1 MNKKYKKSWK
11 SLPHIAKLTISNKF
25 WDEPY
30 PLGRI
35 DDHISFTVA
44 KKHHS
49 IKGRGL
55 LISDLKGHF
64 GRNNTFLDFN
74 KIDEVFDLA
83 KYIKEVLDFF
93 IPQFYDQKKYA
104 KKALKLSPKYYQFL
118 SEQLKSDFEL
128 CRLAMK
134 SKNGSMVKHIP
145 QETLNNLAF
154 AQECISCDVNSIRF
168 FPRKIISEKCIQ
180 RIINAK
186 LDEVTCLSTTKV
198 LSDEQ
203 FLIATHHRNWLFNMS
218 RFLKNNNITG
228 EDLLRHLDTC
238 NMLSEWSSGQGLAY
252 VPLIGSGYN
261 AKNILNCRLITNID
275 KFLLSPNYPV
285 CLKSIVFS
293 FACLTWE
300 GELNNFTD
308 KMESLTVALVADGIA
323 KKIDGQHS
331 RKHNFVLNAF
341 EELSSRIK
349 KKHNPFALVTIKNDS
364 QIGAILNEI
373 IERVFN
379 LINFQKGCFEYSY
392 QDFAGNTKHTKAKI
406 NNFLLEHIDIPF

>member
-25 WDEPY
+25 WSEPWS
-30 PLGRI
+30 LGPNY
-35 DDHISFTVA
+35 DHISFTIA

-64 GRNNTFLDFN
+64 GRNNTFLDFDN
-74 KIDEVFDLA
+74 IDEVFDLA

-118 SEQLKSDFEL
+118 SEQLKRDFEL

-145 QETLNNLAF
+145 QEILNNLAF

-168 FPRKIISEKCIQ
+168 FSRKIISKKCIQ
-180 RIINAK
+180 KIINAK

-218 RFLKNNNITG
+218 RFLKNNSITG

-238 NMLSEWSSGQGLAY
+238 NMVSEWSDPGIAC
-252 VPLIGSGYN
+252 VPLIGSRYT

-275 KFLLSPNYPV
+275 KFLLSPNYPI

-293 FACLTWE
+293 FACLSWE
-300 GELNNFTD
+300 GELNSLTD

-323 KKIDGQHS
+323 EKIDGQQS
-331 RKHNFVLNAF
+331 KKHNFILNAF
-341 EELSSRIK
+341 SELSARIK
-349 KKHNPFALVTIKNDS
+349 KKHNPFALVAIKNDS
-364 QIGAILNEI
+364 EIGATLNEI
-373 IERVFN
+373 IEHVFN
-379 LINFQKGCFEYSY
+379 LINFKKGCFEYSY

-406 NNFLLEHIDIPF
+406 HHTLLSYLDIPF

>member
-25 WDEPY
+25 WSEPWSF
-30 PLGRI
+30 GTN
-35 DDHISFTVA
+35 DDHISFTIA

-64 GRNNTFLDFN
+64 GRNNIFLDFDN
-74 KIDEVFDLA
+74 IDEVFDLA

-145 QETLNNLAF
+145 KERLNNLGF
-154 AQECISCDVNSIRF
+154 AEKCISCDVNSIRF
-168 FPRKIISEKCIQ
+168 FPKKIISKKCIQ
-180 RIINAK
+180 EIINAN
-186 LDEVTCLSTTKV
+186 LDKVKCLSTTKV
-198 LSDEQ
+198 MSDEQ

-218 RFLKNNNITG
+218 RFLKNNSITG
-228 EDLLRHLDTC
+228 EDLLRHLDSC
-238 NMLSEWSSGQGLAY
+238 NMLFEFSNHGPNY
-252 VPLIGSGYN
+252 VPVIGGGYT
-261 AKNILNCRLITNID
+261 AKNVLNCRLITNID
-275 KFLLSPNYPV
+275 KFLLSPDYPM

-323 KKIDGQHS
+323 NKIDGQHS

-341 EELSSRIK
+341 EELSSRIQ

-364 QIGAILNEI
+364 QICATLNEI
-373 IERVFN
+373 IECVFN
-379 LINFQKGCFEYSY
+379 LINFKKGCFEYSF
-392 QDFAGNTKHTKAKI
+392 QDYAGNTKHTEANI
-406 NNFLLEHIDIPF
+406 NGELLKHIGIPF